1 LEHLDHLSHH
11 KQEYLKIWKWISC
24 CYGYKCDQSGSFY
37 VDGVNQGTVSTA
49 YPTSNQ
55 HPIWILVLSYDTSYS
70 YNGYVQDFRIYKGLA
85 KYTSNFIP
93 ASTDPDIV
101 PDSPSG
107 VSYSSNVALVPST
120 DGAVAF
126 DGTNAYL
133 QVTPGTDLTFGTNPF
148 TIEMF
153 VYKGPSTSTLLLYDH
168 RNAGGGQGLHPTLY
182 YSSGTLYYYVNGSN
196 LLSTT
201 NYKTKH
207 LATLC
212 ISSFYCNKYYQTL
225 Y

>member
-1 LEHLDHLSHH
+1 LVAYND
-11 KQEYLKIWKWISC
+11 
-24 CYGYKCDQSGSFY
+24 SG
-37 VDGVNQGTVSTA
+37 
-49 YPTSNQ
+49 
-55 HPIWILVLSYDTSYS
+55 SYS

-201 NYKTKH
+201 NYKTNTLQH
-207 LATLC
+207 YALVRSTATNTIKLY
-212 ISSFYCNKYYQTL
+212 IDGVEVSSTSDTRNYVAPTIWCSIYWTKPWW
-225 Y
+225 